1 MLKVTKRL
9 LAGAVVIAAV
19 SAPSAASARFNL
31 DPPVAPAATQP
42 ARPAVTPPAPRAEAS
57 SPQGFRWDD
66 AGVGAAGI
74 VVLIGTGAGAAAVI
88 ARRHEHQ
95 TPAG

>member
-9 LAGAVVIAAV
+9 LTVAAVIAAA
-19 SAPSAASARFNL
+19 SAPSAAYARVNL
-31 DPPVAPAATQP
+31 DPPAAPAATQSAP
-42 ARPAVTPPAPRAEAS
+42 PAVTPSAPRPEAS
-57 SPQGFRWDD
+57 STQGFRWDD
-66 AGVGAAGI
+66 AGIGAAGI

-95 TPAG
+95 TTAG